1 MFRARLTA
9 GPLTL
14 NQMNGVRIPGS
25 EPKIY
30 EIIQTERPQLIEMA
44 GLL

>member
-14 NQMNGVRIPGS
+14 NQMNGVRIPGP
-25 EPKIY
+25 EPKD
-30 EIIQTERPQLIEMA
+30 L
-44 GLL
+44 